1 MYAGL
6 CVMGAIFDSHIFISL
21 FYSRSERLPQ
31 KLHPKKN
38 KELETCFLVSKRF
51 AYDGDDDDP
60 NPVHVGTSEP
70 TEDDDL
76 RETG

>member
-1 MYAGL
+1 ML
-6 CVMGAIFDSHIFISL
+6 VCVLWARSSIRTFLSPSFIHGPRG
-21 FYSRSERLPQ
+21 YRKNCIR
-31 KLHPKKN
+31 KKN